1 MLYIHIQKKIIQFFQ
16 SSKIKIKNE
25 NLFYIIDN
33 DIDIFL
39 SENNRI
45 FILEIHRK
53 SCFNAN

>member
-1 MLYIHIQKKIIQFFQ
+1 MLYIHIQKKIIQFLQ

-45 FILEIHRK
+45 YSRNT
-53 SCFNAN
+53 S

>member
-33 DIDIFL
+33 DIDIFYL
-39 SENNRI
+39 KIIE

>member
-45 FILEIHRK
+45 YSRNT
-53 SCFNAN
+53 S